1 MRVGFAETDITP
13 ESGLELTGYG
23 YWLDRRA
30 KDALDPLK
38 VRTVVFQDDA
48 GAMAAIVQFDLLAL
62 SVEFTES
69 VRARLADRLPVER
82 KSVLLHCTHTHTG
95 PAVRPL
101 YGCGMPDPA
110 FVAGLQDQAVA
121 IVERAAARMQ
131 EVRDVRW
138 FALPFAE
145 GFAYNRTGG
154 TALDRFVRGVVMNT
168 GSTPVCLLSYACHPV
183 SLGRLDR
190 YSADYCGALIREM
203 NAYGFNA
210 LYLNGCSGDVNPL
223 VRRVSG
229 GAGGPETLAIYGRD
243 LAAAMRRGLASAVP
257 VTARSIHAASV
268 RPRLDLDVP
277 APSALRRIIDESRS
291 AAAKNPKD
299 FRARVAVLWAEGLLR
314 HHEQGTLDEVCTA
327 EVQVIDFG
335 GFAVGGLAAETF
347 TLMGHMFR
355 RALAPRRLLIAAT
368 SNGVIGYISDRRD
381 VENGG
386 YAATDACRIY
396 GMPHPRPGAGEKWIT
411 DAAAELQPRLPS
423 PAA

>member
-1 MRVGFAETDITP
+1 MRVGFAEIDITP
-13 ESGLELTGYG
+13 APGLELTGYG

-38 VRTVVFQDDA
+38 ARAVVFQDDA
-48 GAMAAIVQFDLLAL
+48 GALAAIVQFDLLAL

-69 VRARLADRLPVER
+69 IRARLADRLPVTPA
-82 KSVLLHCTHTHTG
+82 SVLLHCTHTHTG
-95 PAVRPL
+95 PAVRTL

-110 FVAGLQDQAVA
+110 FVARLRERTITVVELAASRMQAV
-121 IVERAAARMQ
+121 RG
-131 EVRDVRW
+131 VRW
-138 FALPFAE
+138 FSRPFRE
-145 GFAYNRTGG
+145 GFAWNRTGG
-154 TALDRFVRGVVMNT
+154 VALDRVVRGVVLST
-168 GSTPVCLLSYACHPV
+168 SGTPVCLLSYACHPV
-183 SLGRLDR
+183 VLGRSAR

-203 NAYGFNA
+203 NAYGFHA
-210 LYLNGCSGDVNPL
+210 LYLNGCSGDVNPAI
-223 VRRVSG
+223 RRAG
-229 GAGGPETLAIYGRD
+229 GDACGPETLAIYGRD
-243 LAAAMRRGLASAVP
+243 LAAAMRKGM
-257 VTARSIHAASV
+257 TAGAPAAMQTIHAESV

-277 APSALRRIIDESRS
+277 SVSGLRRIIAENRS
-291 AAAKNPKD
+291 AAERNPKD

-314 HHEQGTLDEVCTA
+314 HREQGTLDQVCTA

-347 TLMGHMFR
+347 TRVGQMFR

-368 SNGVIGYISDRRD
+368 CNGVIGYIGDRRD

-411 DAAAELQPRLPS
+411 EAAAALRSRLPEVER
-423 PAA
+423 